1 MSDPA
6 SGKKIHVAV
15 IGGGV
20 IGVCSASLLLKHGFD
35 VTIVEPDDI
44 AGGSSFGNAGCLNPS
59 SVVPMSMPG
68 NLSKVPGWLG
78 DPLGPLSIRW
88 PYLPKIA
95 PWLLRFLKAG
105 SRENVEKQAA
115 ALGGLLRDSPLAYL
129 PLVENAGA
137 RDLLRRD
144 GHLMAYLSRADFD
157 ADALAWQLRERNG
170 IAYSVLENEA
180 LWEREPALSRSYRL
194 GVLLPGNGHTVNPQ
208 RFVRAL
214 ADAFVRDGGRI
225 RRARVQDFE
234 LVDGRL
240 TGLRTDDGLLAA
252 DRAVVA
258 AGARSRPLAKKLG
271 DAIPLDTERGYHV
284 VISNPEASPR
294 LPILDTAGKFVA
306 TPMETGLRL
315 AGTVEFA
322 GLEAAPDWRRA
333 RNLLTLGK
341 RLFPGLRDSYPES
354 RLSLW
359 MGFRPSMPDSLPVIG
374 YARRSR
380 DVVYAFGHGHVG
392 MAAGATTGQLVT
404 DLMAGTTPRLPV
416 EPFSPQRF
424 G

>member
-1 MSDPA
+1 VSDA
-6 SGKKIHVAV
+6 AQVKKIHVAV

-20 IGVCSASLLLKHGFD
+20 IGVCCASLLLREGFA
-35 VTIVEPDDI
+35 VTIVEPDEI
-44 AGGSSFGNAGCLNPS
+44 ANGSSFGNAGCFNPS

-68 NLSKVPGWLG
+68 NLSKVPGWLL

-88 PYLPKIA
+88 AYAPRIA

-105 SRENVEKQAA
+105 SRENVERQAA
-115 ALGGLLRDSPLAYL
+115 ALGGLLRDSPGLYV

-144 GHLMAYLSRADFD
+144 GHLMVYRSRSDFE
-157 ADALAWQLRERNG
+157 ADAFAWQLRERN
-170 IAYSVLENEA
+170 AVEYSVLENEA
-180 LWEREPALSRSYRL
+180 LWYHEPALSRDYRL
-194 GVLLPGNGHTVNPQ
+194 GVFLPGNGHTVNPQ
-208 RFVRAL
+208 SFVRAL
-214 ADAFVRDGGRI
+214 ASAFVRDGGHI

-234 LVDGRL
+234 LVDGKL
-240 TGLRTDDGLLAA
+240 VGLRTDDGFLAA

-258 AGARSRPLAKKLG
+258 AGARSRQLALKLG
-271 DAIPLDTERGYHV
+271 DAVPLDTERGYHV
-284 VISNPEASPR
+284 VISNPEALPR
-294 LPILDTAGKFVA
+294 QPILDTSGKFVA

-322 GLEAAPDWRRA
+322 GLDAPPDWRRA
-333 RNLLTLGK
+333 RNLLKLGQ
-341 RLFPGLRDSYPES
+341 RLFPALGDSYPDS

-374 YARRSR
+374 YSRRSR
-380 DVVYAFGHGHVG
+380 DVVHAFGHGHIG
-392 MAAGATTGQLVT
+392 MAAGANTGHLVT
-404 DLMAGTTPRLPV
+404 DLMTGTTPRLSIDA
-416 EPFSPQRF
+416 FSPQRF

>member
-1 MSDPA
+1 MNGA
-6 SGKKIHVAV
+6 VQGKKIHVAV

-20 IGVCSASLLLKHGFD
+20 IGVCCASLLLARGFA
-35 VTIVEPDDI
+35 VTIVEPDEI
-44 AGGSSFGNAGCLNPS
+44 AGGSSFGNAGCFNPS

-68 NLSKVPGWLG
+68 NLAKVPGWLL

-88 PYLPKIA
+88 RYLPKIA
-95 PWLLRFLKAG
+95 PWLMQFLKAG
-105 SRENVEKQAA
+105 SRENVERQAA
-115 ALGGLLRDSPLAYL
+115 ALGDLLRDSPGAYL

-144 GHLMAYLSRADFD
+144 GHLMAYPSRADFE
-157 ADALAWQLRERNG
+157 ADALAWQLRDRNG
-170 IAYSVLENEA
+170 ISYSVLENEA
-180 LWEREPALSRSYRL
+180 LWEREPSLSRSYRL

-214 ADAFVRDGGRI
+214 ADAFVRDGGQI
-225 RRARVQDFE
+225 RRARVGGFE

-240 TGLRTDDGLLAA
+240 SGLRTNDGFLAA

-258 AGARSRPLAKKLG
+258 AGARSRQLARQLG
-271 DAIPLDTERGYHV
+271 DAVPLDTERGYHV
-284 VISNPEASPR
+284 VISNPEARPS

-333 RNLLTLGK
+333 RNLLKLGK
-341 RLFPGLRDSYPES
+341 RLFPALENDYPES

-374 YARRSR
+374 YSRRSR
-380 DVVYAFGHGHVG
+380 DVVHAFGHGHVG

-404 DLMAGTTPRLPV
+404 DLTAGTTPRLPV

>member
-1 MSDPA
+1 MSSA
-6 SGKKIHVAV
+6 SPDRKLHVAV

-20 IGVCSASLLLKHGFD
+20 IGVCSASLLLRQGFD

-68 NLSKVPGWLG
+68 NLSKVPGWLW

-95 PWLLRFLKAG
+95 PWLLQFLKAG
-105 SRENVEKQAA
+105 KRESVEKQAE
-115 ALGGLLRDSPLAYL
+115 ALGGLLCDSPGAYL

-137 RDLLRRD
+137 RDLMRRD
-144 GHLMAYLSRADFD
+144 GHLMAYLSRADFE
-157 ADALAWQLRERNG
+157 ADAFAWQLRERNG
-170 IAYSVLENEA
+170 IAYSVLENNA
-180 LWEREPALSRSYRL
+180 LWEREPALSRSYKL

-214 ADAFVRDGGRI
+214 ADAFVRDGGQI
-225 RRARVQDFE
+225 KRARVRGFE
-234 LVDGRL
+234 LVDGKL
-240 TGLRTDDGLLAA
+240 SGLRTDDGFLAA

-258 AGARSRPLAKKLG
+258 AGARSKQFAVQLG
-271 DAIPLDTERGYHV
+271 DAVPLDTERGYHV
-284 VISNPEASPR
+284 VIGNPEAMPS
-294 LPILDTAGKFVA
+294 LPILDTSGKFVA

-333 RNLLTLGK
+333 RNLLKLGK
-341 RLFPGLRDSYPES
+341 RLFPGLQESYPES

-374 YARRSR
+374 YSRRSR

-392 MAAGATTGQLVT
+392 MAAGATTGHLVT
-404 DLMAGTTPRLPV
+404 DLTAGLTPRLSV
-416 EPFSPQRF
+416 EPFSPRRF